1 MSKILKRPMF
11 RIGGSANDG
20 IMSMAVPKRAGYQ
33 EPTGAATTLDNYKID
48 PNDPLYK
55 DAMRNAAMMSQFAG
69 SGRSERD
76 RALDLLLRG
85 SIRLGSERP
94 AGNIFSTAA
103 KAFQEPVD
111 QYIKSGESEDAFQRQ
126 LKLAGLTSAMTS
138 ADAEKLA
145 RLKLKSENQNQE
157 LIELTKLLQLSGVQ
171 NPYAVAK
178 TQIDFKRNFGEE
190 IAPTPVNRDD
200 KGKLSG
206 RQLAG
211 VSVGQ
216 AFLIN
221 DPKSGLITARK
232 TDEAGNYKLIDPLT
246 NKEKVPPA
254 VTPPKTYSEI
264 LGQNPF
270 SIRRNTLM
278 QEYLKKQQ
286 EKKKNTSG
294 MGD

>member
-1 MSKILKRPMF
+1 MSRILKRPMF
-11 RIGGSANDG
+11 RIGGPVNDG
-20 IMSMAVPKRAGYQ
+20 IMSMAAPRKNYEDGSDYKTRIDELKKIYRESAGPGPSRYNDLGDMLISGGLNILSGKSAGKGTLGAVAESFK
-33 EPTGAATTLDNYKID
+33 EPYAA
-48 PNDPLYK
+48 
-55 DAMRNAAMMSQFAG
+55 FA
-69 SGRSERD
+69 
-76 RALDLLLRG
+76 
-85 SIRLGSERP
+85 
-94 AGNIFSTAA
+94 
-103 KAFQEPVD
+103 
-111 QYIKSGESEDAFQRQ
+111 KSGAGEDAFQRQ
-126 LKLAGLTSAMTS
+126 LDLAAATQGVTSV
-138 ADAEKLA
+138 DAERLA

-264 LGQNPF
+264 IAQNPM

>member
-11 RIGGSANDG
+11 RIGGQANEEGIVSIAAPRKNYKDG
-20 IMSMAVPKRAGYQ
+20 GYDMEAIEKVKRAYRD
-33 EPTGAATTLDNYKID
+33 AAGPG
-48 PNDPLYK
+48 PNTRDSLN
-55 DAMRNAAMMSQFAG
+55 DLLISGGLNLL
-69 SGRSERD
+69 SGRGAGKGTLGAVAESFKEPYAAFAKSGAGEDTFKRQ
-76 RALDLLLRG
+76 LDL
-85 SIRLGSERP
+85 
-94 AGNIFSTAA
+94 AA
-103 KAFQEPVD
+103 VTQG
-111 QYIKSGESEDAFQRQ
+111 I
-126 LKLAGLTSAMTS
+126 TSQ
-138 ADAEKLA
+138 DAERLA
-145 RLKLKSENQNQE
+145 RIKVKQEGENE
-157 LIELTKLLQLSGVQ
+157 EVVTLTKLLQLSGVR

-178 TQIDFKRNFGEE
+178 TQIDFKRNLGEE

-232 TDEAGNYKLIDPLT
+232 TDETGNYKLIDPLT
-246 NKEKVPPA
+246 NKEKIPPA

-264 LGQNPF
+264 IAQNPM

-278 QEYLKKQQ
+278 QQYLKKEQ
-286 EKKKNTSG
+286 EKKKNTSNF
-294 MGD
+294 GD

>member
-1 MSKILKRPMF
+1 MSRILKRPMF
-11 RIGGSANDG
+11 RIGGSVDDG
-20 IMSMAVPKRAGYQ
+20 IMSMAAPRKNYEDGSDYKTRIDELKKIYRESAGPGPSRYNDLGDMLISGGLNILSGKSAGKGTLGAVAESFK
-33 EPTGAATTLDNYKID
+33 EPYAA
-48 PNDPLYK
+48 
-55 DAMRNAAMMSQFAG
+55 FA
-69 SGRSERD
+69 
-76 RALDLLLRG
+76 
-85 SIRLGSERP
+85 
-94 AGNIFSTAA
+94 
-103 KAFQEPVD
+103 
-111 QYIKSGESEDAFQRQ
+111 KSGAGEDAFQRQ
-126 LKLAGLTSAMTS
+126 LDLAAATQGITSV
-138 ADAEKLA
+138 DAERLA

-211 VSVGQ
+211 VSAGQ

>member
-1 MSKILKRPMF
+1 MF

-33 EPTGAATTLDNYKID
+33 EPTGAATTLDNYKIN

-55 DAMRNAAMMSQFAG
+55 EAMRNAAMMNQFAG
-69 SGRSERD
+69 SGRSEKD

-85 SIRLGSERP
+85 SIRLASERP
-94 AGNIFSTAA
+94 AGNIFSTVA

-111 QYIKSGESEDAFQRQ
+111 QYLKSGETEDNFQRQ

-145 RLKLKSENQNQE
+145 RLKIKQEGENE
-157 LIELTKLLQLSGVQ
+157 EVVTLTKLLQLSGVQ

-178 TQIDFKRNFGEE
+178 TQIDFKKRHGED
-190 IAPTPVNRDD
+190 IATTPVNRDE
-200 KGKLSG
+200 KGKLSA

-211 VSVGQ
+211 ISTGQ
-216 AFLIN
+216 VFLIN

-232 TDEAGNYKLIDPLT
+232 TDESGNFQLIDPLT
-246 NKEKVPPA
+246 NKIKVPPA
-254 VTPPKTYSEI
+254 VVPPKTYSEI
-264 LGQNPF
+264 LAQNPL

-278 QEYLKKQQ
+278 QQYLKKEQ
-286 EKKKNTSG
+286 EKKKNTSS